1 MLYDTKVK
9 ASHMPFQISIQY
21 TAKWHRAIVCV
32 VYAQI
37 SWQMKT
43 KVSLY
48 IHHSS
53 RRTLWTT
60 EHLLQLN
67 DGTENVSTATNK
79 TKEALRLLAGILCGS
94 ANGKCVCFPL
104 KHTRGFGVV
113 LKLVSAMCWWIC
125 INSIS
130 GIVYELRS
138 DSFNQKHLAQK
149 FTIVVETVSCKLL
162 WLAVQHMPLTP
173 FSLGFQLVFGIPN
186 QRSKQNY
193 EPISMKPGSGQ
204 LTTKLES
211 FAQQYYSSK

>member
-1 MLYDTKVK
+1 MC
-9 ASHMPFQISIQY
+9 S
-21 TAKWHRAIVCV
+21 VCPNFSTNEN
-32 VYAQI
+32 I
-37 SWQMKT
+37 

-53 RRTLWTT
+53 RRILWTT

-79 TKEALRLLAGILCGS
+79 TKEALRLLAGIFCGS
-94 ANGKCVCFPL
+94 ANGKCVFST
-104 KHTRGFGVV
+104 KAHQR
-113 LKLVSAMCWWIC
+113 IC

-138 DSFNQKHLAQK
+138 DPFNQKHLAQK

-193 EPISMKPGSGQ
+193 EPIVWNQ
-204 LTTKLES
+204 
-211 FAQQYYSSK
+211 AQVNWLPN